1 MEFKWKIFLVV
12 LLFALAVGA
21 LSNLS
26 LFLFRMLNFGPE
38 ALSWVSIAVNM
49 VTFLISP
56 LLLFACFYIMGQ
68 KIDLATDFPSIA
80 LSLFLGAWIGHLI
93 GSLSLQF
100 ISYALYGGASFVSW
114 ILWVMWYSFIV
125 AFSLE
130 FFVAFAALSMAYI
143 VRKRSMQTGA

>member
-1 MEFKWKIFLVV
+1 MGIH
-12 LLFALAVGA
+12 
-21 LSNLS
+21 S
-26 LFLFRMLNFGPE
+26 
-38 ALSWVSIAVNM
+38 VNM

-56 LLLFACFYIMGQ
+56 LLLFACFYIIGQ
-68 KIDLATDFPSIA
+68 KIDLTTDFLSVV

-100 ISYALYGGASFVSW
+100 ISYALYSGASFVSW
-114 ILWVMWYSFIV
+114 ILWAMWYSFMV